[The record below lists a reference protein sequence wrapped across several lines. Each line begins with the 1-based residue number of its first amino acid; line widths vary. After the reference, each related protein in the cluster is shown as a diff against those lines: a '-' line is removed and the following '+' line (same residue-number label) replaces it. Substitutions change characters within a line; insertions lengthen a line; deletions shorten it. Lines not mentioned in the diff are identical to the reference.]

1 MQKELLVPVGSLE
14 ILKYAICGGANAVYL
29 GGQKFGARA
38 YAKNFSESE
47 IIKAREYC
55 HLYGVKI
62 YVTVNTMIFESAFT
76 SATEYIDFLYNAH
89 VDALIVSDLG
99 LISYIHENYHDLEI
113 HASTQAHT
121 FNQDEISFLKTLGV
135 KRVVL
140 DREMSLE
147 EIENI
152 KDIEKEVFIHGALC
166 ACYSGQCLISALHK
180 KRSGNLGSCEGSCRM
195 PYKLY
200 RHNKQTNDD
209 VAYPLSTKELNTST
223 SFAKLLKSDIT
234 SFKIEGRMKSKEY
247 VYYVTHLYK
256 RLMEEYSKYKTCT
269 VTNEDT
275 KTLECLFYRGFTNG
289 YLFNEKNIY
298 EPKTSNH
305 QGSFLG
311 EVVSIRKDRLGIK
324 LASDL
329 YQGDAIRFTFD
340 NTGMYVNYLYDAKD
354 NLISH
359 GVKGSIVYVKNS
371 NNKLINSSV
380 RKTVNSVLLKNLNN
394 ITEPKIKIT
403 MSFTCTMS
411 VISLTI
417 SDFKNNITVKYS
429 GAEPATN
436 KKTTKEE
443 IESKLLKLGNTP
455 FICENITINI
465 IGDLFI
471 PISKVNNLRREAITK
486 LIERRSK

>member
-14 ILKYAICGGANAVYL
+14 TLEYAICGGADAVYL
-29 GGQKFGARA
+29 GGKKFGARA
-38 YAKNFSESE
+38 YAKNFSDNE

-62 YVTVNTMIFESAFT
+62 YVTVNTMLLESTFK

-99 LISYIHENYHDLEI
+99 LISYIHESYPDLEI

-121 FNQDEISFLKTLGV
+121 FSQDEISFLKTLGV
-135 KRVVL
+135 KRVVF

-166 ACYSGQCLISALHK
+166 ACFSGQCLISALHK
-180 KRSGNLGSCEGSCRM
+180 KRSGNLGSCEGNCRM

-200 RHNKQTNDD
+200 RHNKQISDYG
-209 VAYPLSTKELNTST
+209 AYPLSTKELNTSVYFT
-223 SFAKLLKSDIT
+223 ELLKSDIT

-256 RLMEEYSKYKTCT
+256 RLMKEYSKYKTCT
-269 VTNEDT
+269 ITKEDT
-275 KTLECLFYRGFTNG
+275 ETLECLFYRGFTKG

-311 EVVSIRKDRLGIK
+311 KVVSSKKDRLGIK

-329 YQGDAIRFTFD
+329 WQGDAIRFTKD
-340 NTGMYVNYLYDAKD
+340 NTGMYVNFLYDAKG

-359 GVKGSIVYVKNS
+359 GTKDSIVYVKN
-371 NNKLINSSV
+371 NNDKLINSLV
-380 RKTVNSVLLKNLNN
+380 RKTVNSLLIRDLNN
-394 ITEPKIKIT
+394 IEEPKIKIT
-403 MSFTCTMS
+403 MSFTCTS
-411 VISLTI
+411 KFLSLTVFDGTNMI
-417 SDFKNNITVKYS
+417 AVKAS
-429 GAEPATN
+429 GQEPATN
-436 KKTTKEE
+436 RITTKEE
-443 IESKLLKLGNTP
+443 IKSKLLKLGNTP

-465 IGDLFI
+465 TDNLFI
-471 PISKVNNLRREAITK
+471 PISKVNNLRRDAITK

>member
-14 ILKYAICGGANAVYL
+14 TLKYAICGGADAVYL
-29 GGQKFGARA
+29 GGKRFGARA
-38 YAKNFSESE
+38 YAKNFSNSE

-62 YVTVNTMIFESAFT
+62 YVTVNTMLFESTFKNAI
-76 SATEYIDFLYNAH
+76 EYIDFLYNAH

-99 LISYIHENYHDLEI
+99 LISYIHENYPDLEI

-121 FNQDEISFLKTLGV
+121 FSQDEISFLKTLGV
-135 KRVVL
+135 KRVVF

-152 KDIEKEVFIHGALC
+152 KDIAKEVFIHGALC
-166 ACYSGQCLISALHK
+166 ACFSGQCLISALHS
-180 KRSGNLGSCEGSCRM
+180 KRSGNLGSCEGNCRM

-200 RHNKQTNDD
+200 RHNKQISDYG
-209 VAYPLSTKELNTST
+209 AYPLSTKELNTSAY
-223 SFAKLLKSDIT
+223 FAELLKSDIT

-256 RLMEEYSKYKTCT
+256 RLIKEYSKYKTCT
-269 VTNEDT
+269 ITKEDT
-275 KTLECLFYRGFTNG
+275 EMLECLFYRGFTKG
-289 YLFNEKNIY
+289 YLFEEENIY

-311 EVVSIRKDRLGIK
+311 DVVSIKKERLGIK

-329 YQGDAIRFTFD
+329 WQGDAIRFTKD
-340 NTGMYVNYLYDAKD
+340 NTGMYVNFLYDAKD

-359 GVKGSIVYVKNS
+359 GMNGSIVYVKN
-371 NNKLINSSV
+371 NNDKLINSSV
-380 RKTVNSVLLKNLNN
+380 RKTVNSLLIRDLNN
-394 ITEPKIKIT
+394 IEKPKIKIT
-403 MSFTCTMS
+403 MSFTCTS
-411 VISLTI
+411 ELLSLTI
-417 SDFKNNITVKYS
+417 SDGINNVTVKAS
-429 GAEPATN
+429 GAEAAANRT
-436 KKTTKEE
+436 TTKEE
-443 IESKLLKLGNTP
+443 IKIKLLKLGNTP

-465 IGDLFI
+465 ADNLFI
-471 PISKVNNLRREAITK
+471 PISKVNNLRREVITK